1 MIDGKVSN
9 AITETSSFWRC
20 SNIYKSRSINEEVL
34 SFRISSL
41 HARIRFLD
49 YFLHIAYDLK
59 YRKAPFPEYK
69 TQALKKSRFIL
80 PHYGVFKGFWDWIIL
95 VSTFYVAI
103 LVPYNAAFAKA
114 DRQTMV
120 SDVIVEALFIVDIL
134 LNFRTTFVSTKGE
147 VVSDSK
153 MIAINYL
160 KGWFVVDLLAALPF
174 DHLYASNL
182 YNGEIFVIPFT
193 FVRRVYIS
201 WMHALA
207 ERLKIPVSNI
217 TNAEAYSTAL
227 YFTFTSLTSVGFGN
241 VSANTTAEKV
251 FSIVMMLIGALMHAV
266 VFGNCHCNYSTNMP
280 KELKQRI
287 EDYFQTSWSLNHGID
302 IYETLREFPEELR
315 GDVSMHLHREILQLP
330 IFEGASQGCLKLLSL
345 HIKTNF
351 CAPGEYLIHKGDAL
365 NYIYYLCNGSMEV
378 IKDEMVVAILALS
391 KEDKEKR
398 LLWAKSL
405 MDFGDKWEKVLFS
418 DEKKFNLDGPDGF
431 QYYWHDLRKDKEVRM
446 SRNFGRGSL
455 MIWGGF
461 SIKGKL
467 PLAWISTRMTS
478 ENYIEML
485 EISLIE
491 NGEDLMGNEFIFQ
504 QDNASLCTKD
514 WFRSKNIEVLDW
526 PARSP
531 DLNPIEN
538 LWGIVARKVYANGK
552 GDLVGS
558 DINVHLVTTS
568 NGQMTATTNMAGQ
581 DVVFQ
586 KN

>member
-1 MIDGKVSN
+1 CILINDIKYKTIFCFQYAFKETFNLIKVYLLLGSPFWCLFDIVPIKNEKREVVLFLASHKDITHTKMLEMNSNEECDSAALLGARFRAGSN
-9 AITETSSFWRC
+9 AGMLGLGGLPGLSGEIGGSTMDGD
-20 SNIYKSRSINEEVL
+20 EEG
-34 SFRISSL
+34 
-41 HARIRFLD
+41 
-49 YFLHIAYDLK
+49 
-59 YRKAPFPEYK
+59 KAPFPEYK

-182 YNGEIFVIPFT
+182 YNGEESHIHLVKLT
-193 FVRRVYIS
+193 R

-378 IKDEMVVAILALS
+378 IKDEMVVAIL
-391 KEDKEKR
+391 
-398 LLWAKSL
+398 
-405 MDFGDKWEKVLFS
+405 
-418 DEKKFNLDGPDGF
+418 
-431 QYYWHDLRKDKEVRM
+431 
-446 SRNFGRGSL
+446 
-455 MIWGGF
+455 
-461 SIKGKL
+461 
-467 PLAWISTRMTS
+467 
-478 ENYIEML
+478 
-485 EISLIE
+485 
-491 NGEDLMGNEFIFQ
+491 
-504 QDNASLCTKD
+504 
-514 WFRSKNIEVLDW
+514 
-526 PARSP
+526 
-531 DLNPIEN
+531 
-538 LWGIVARKVYANGK
+538 GK